1 MTLIRPAQILIAPLD
16 WGLGHATRCIPI
28 INALM
33 SQGVVVIIAAS
44 DPQMALLR
52 EEFPENEFLDIP
64 GYGIRYKGKNRN
76 LVPGLFFRIPGI
88 LKSIRREHAWLRE
101 LCRKR
106 QIDAIISDNRY
117 GLYHHEI
124 HSVFITHQLFIQSGI
139 GNLTNSILQKLHN
152 RFIKRFSE
160 CWVPDFQPPFSLAG
174 ILSNPPGLPRIPV
187 KYTGILSRF
196 IQQQINDHTNPLL
209 IIISGPEPERTAFEE
224 MLFLELASY
233 HGAGVV
239 VLGLPGT
246 REEKKPIN
254 NVKIYNHLNSERLN
268 TLLNISEVVISKC
281 GYSTVMD
288 LARLRKKAILIPTPG
303 QPEQEYLG
311 NYLNEKKWALTVSQK
326 DFNLEDCMKAVQE
339 HGYRFPELPQESLPE
354 KSVRDLLNQLKTT
367 RKI

>member
-1 MTLIRPAQILIAPLD
+1 
-16 WGLGHATRCIPI
+16 
-28 INALM
+28 M
-33 SQGVVVIIAAS
+33 SQGAVVIIAAS
-44 DPQMALLR
+44 GPQMALLR

-64 GYGIRYKGKNRN
+64 GYGIRYKWKNRN

-117 GLYHHEI
+117 GLYHQEK
-124 HSVFITHQLFIQSGI
+124 HSVFITHQLFIQLGI
-139 GNLTNSILQKLHN
+139 GGLTNRILQKLHN
-152 RFIKRFSE
+152 RFINRFSE
-160 CWVPDFQPPFSLAG
+160 CWVPDFQFPFSLAG
-174 ILSNPPGLPRIPV
+174 LLSNPPGLPRIPV
-187 KYTGILSRF
+187 KYNGILSRF
-196 IQQQINDHTNPLL
+196 IEQQINDHANPLL

-233 HGAGVV
+233 HGAGIVV
-239 VLGLPGT
+239 RGLPGT
-246 REEKKPIN
+246 KEEKTPIN
-254 NVKIYNHLNSERLN
+254 NVKIYNHLDSKRLN
-268 TLLNISEVVISKC
+268 SFLNASDVVISKS

-326 DFNLEDCMKAVQE
+326 DFNLQDCMKAVQE
-339 HGYRFPELPQESLPE
+339 HGYRFPEFPKESLQE
-354 KSVRDLLNQLKTT
+354 NSVRDLLNLLKTAQ
-367 RKI
+367 KI